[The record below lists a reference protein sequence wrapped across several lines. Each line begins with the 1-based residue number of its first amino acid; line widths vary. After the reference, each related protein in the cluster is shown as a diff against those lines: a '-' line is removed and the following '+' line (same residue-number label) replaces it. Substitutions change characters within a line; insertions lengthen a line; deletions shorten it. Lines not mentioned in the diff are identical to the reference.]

1 MLSPLLIKWY
11 IYIGKF
17 YSTTS
22 VPTQKTILTI
32 GWKWF
37 NLDRPISLCILKK
50 FKNIYKKIT
59 ASCRSPDF
67 PLLSCLILFKDKNLS
82 DGYYTWRLFS
92 ERWAIS
98 LMGITIFPDF
108 RELSFR
114 NLRVWRWNFRV
125 KWIFTERVS
134 WVGILKEKSER
145 GEIRKKRIRRALAD
159 PKPISPCKQLY
170 PLSQNRYFTHLMSY
184 GSDWNVEN
192 FGDIYEKDNIFI
204 DFLENFLIF
213 LPV

>member
-1 MLSPLLIKWY
+1 
-11 IYIGKF
+11 
-17 YSTTS
+17 
-22 VPTQKTILTI
+22 
-32 GWKWF
+32 
-37 NLDRPISLCILKK
+37 
-50 FKNIYKKIT
+50 
-59 ASCRSPDF
+59 
-67 PLLSCLILFKDKNLS
+67 
-82 DGYYTWRLFS
+82 
-92 ERWAIS
+92 
-98 LMGITIFPDF
+98 MGITLDTYFRRGELLVWWTLQFFPDF
-108 RELSFR
+108 RKLSFR